1 MRNIKAKFFDGVLI
15 PQERLDLKEGADVVI
30 AITASPPD
38 RPLEALRATAGAWKG
53 THDPEA
59 LKRAIYAGRRTRRS
73 RPQPKL

>member
-1 MRNIKAKFFDGVLI
+1 MRTIKAKFFEGVLI

-30 AITASPPD
+30 AITAPPD
-38 RPLEALRATAGAWKG
+38 RTLEALRATAGAWKG

-59 LKRAIYAGRRTRRS
+59 LKQAIYAGRRTLS

>member
-38 RPLEALRATAGAWKG
+38 RPLEALRATAGA
-53 THDPEA
+53 
-59 LKRAIYAGRRTRRS
+59 
-73 RPQPKL
+73 